1 MDEQFL
7 KECLQKGLSTR
18 DIEKLPNVNVT
29 YRTINYYIRKY
40 NLEQYLYY
48 KKPKYNETY
57 FSEIDTKEK
66 AYILGYLLA
75 DGYINNSTLEF
86 GCALADKEILEFIAK
101 ELNANIR
108 FDYTFDKKSR
118 RFPRARITIGNKRI
132 IKDLLRYTIG
142 SKENKTFPRI
152 KKDLQ
157 HYMLLGFFDGD
168 GCLTWG
174 RRKDRNRLW
183 QKVCFT
189 GSYKLLYAIQK
200 LLQKLN
206 ITSSL
211 HPKGKENCY
220 VLELASKEDVKKIL
234 SYMYGD
240 EDLIILHRKFDKYNA
255 LRLELGEFDETT
267 KSTTSSQAND
277 HSLEGVET
285 TGEKMVSLNNQLEDP
300 SL

>member
-1 MDEQFL
+1 MSRDELL
-7 KECLQKGLSTR
+7 KLLLEGKSTR
-18 DIEKLPNVNVT
+18 
-29 YRTINYYIRKY
+29 TIAKELGIGKSTVSYWIKKY
-40 NLEQYLYY
+40 NLNEYAKH
-48 KKPKYNETY
+48 KKHKSNYN
-57 FSEIDTKEK
+57 FDKIDTKEK
-66 AYILGYLLA
+66 AYALGFILA
-75 DGYINNSTLEF
+75 DSDITPKNIVEISVEKN
-86 GCALADKEILEFIAK
+86 DKEIIDFIS
-101 ELNANIR
+101 NIIESNISI
-108 FDYTFDKKSR
+108 DNTFDKEKR
-118 RFPRARITIGNKRI
+118 RFPRARITIGNKHI
-132 IKDLLRYTIG
+132 IKDVLRYTVG
-142 SKENKTFPRI
+142 SKENKTFPKI
-152 KKDLQ
+152 KKELE

-183 QKVCFT
+183 QKVNFT

-200 LLQKLN
+200 LLQKLS

-211 HPKGKENCY
+211 YPKGKENCY

-285 TGEKMVSLNNQLEDP
+285 TGEKMASLNNQLEDP

>member
-1 MDEQFL
+1 MDKQFL
-7 KECLQKGLSTR
+7 KEISN
-18 DIEKLPNVNVT
+18 I
-29 YRTINYYIRKY
+29 
-40 NLEQYLYY
+40 
-48 KKPKYNETY
+48 NETY

-86 GCALADKEILEFIAK
+86 GCAIADKEILEFIAK

-118 RFPRARITIGNKRI
+118 RFPRARITIGNKHI
-132 IKDLLRYTIG
+132 IKDLLRYTVG

-152 KKDLQ
+152 NKDLQ

-183 QKVCFT
+183 QKVNFT

-200 LLQKLN
+200 LLQKLS

-267 KSTTSSQAND
+267 KSTTSSLAND